1 MVVLPSPFSEIS
13 RVPLMYDRPADVEI
27 LNRLTAKLSCGA
39 TFWIKRDDSNSGLA
53 GGGNKIR
60 KLEYVLA
67 DALAQGADTLVT
79 TGGIQSNHM
88 RQTSAAAA
96 HLGLNVALYP
106 RDLVPSNETEYS
118 YAGNVQLNH
127 ILGAEVFPVDTTE
140 DEVIETLRSR
150 GKQPYLIPS
159 GASLHPLG
167 GLGYARAAFEILEQ
181 EKQLNVNFDTI
192 VTAVGS
198 GSTLGGLVAGFK
210 LAQTRGLILQ
220 KKRLLGFSIGHRK
233 ADMTDNVLRIARTAA
248 TKIGTK
254 AEDITEDEFEISD
267 EFLGDAYGVLNTR
280 TMDGIKEL
288 ARTEGILTDPVY
300 TGKAFT
306 GLLSMAKSGKLAT
319 GNVLFLHTGGQ
330 VALSAYPQ
338 LK

>member
-13 RVPLMYDRPADVEI
+13 RIPLMYDRPSDVEI
-27 LNRLTAKLSCGA
+27 LDRLTANLSCGA

-67 DALAQGADTLVT
+67 DALSQGADTLVT

-106 RDLVPSNETEYS
+106 RDLVPANETEYS
-118 YAGNVQLNH
+118 YAGNVQLNQ
-127 ILGAEVFPVDTTE
+127 ILGAEVFPVGTTE
-140 DEVIETLRSR
+140 GEVIEALRSR
-150 GKQPYLIPS
+150 GRQPYMIPS

-181 EKQLNVNFDTI
+181 EKQLEVTFHTI
-192 VTAVGS
+192 ITAVGS
-198 GSTLGGLVAGFK
+198 GSTLGGLVTGFK
-210 LAQTRGLILQ
+210 LAETRGLIPQ

-233 ADMTDNVLRIARTAA
+233 ADMTDIVLRIARTAA
-248 TKIGTK
+248 TKIGLK
-254 AEDITEDEFEISD
+254 AEDITEDDFEISD
-267 EFLGDAYGVLNTR
+267 EFLGDAYGVLNTK

-306 GLLSMAKSGKLAT
+306 GLLSMAKSGQLGT

-330 VALSAYPQ
+330 VAMSAYPQ

>member
-1 MVVLPSPFSEIS
+1 
-13 RVPLMYDRPADVEI
+13 MYDRPADVEI
-27 LNRLTAKLSCGA
+27 LNRRTAKLSCGA

-60 KLEYVLA
+60 KHEYVLA

-96 HLGLNVALYP
+96 HLGLNV
-106 RDLVPSNETEYS
+106 RDEFKNPSDL
-118 YAGNVQLNH
+118 AVGIRMLNH

-159 GASLHPLG
+159 GASLHHLG

-220 KKRLLGFSIGHRK
+220 KKRLLGFSIVHRK
-233 ADMTDNVLRIARTAA
+233 ADMTDIVLRIAGTAT

>member
-1 MVVLPSPFSEIS
+1 MVVLPSPFSDIS
-13 RVPLMYDRPADVEI
+13 RVPLMYERPSDVQV
-27 LNRLTAKLSCGA
+27 LNRLTSKLGCGA

-67 DALAQGADTLVT
+67 DAIAQGADTLVT

-96 HLGLNVALYP
+96 HLGLNVALFP
-106 RDLVPSNETEYS
+106 RDLVPFNDTEYS
-118 YAGNVQLNH
+118 YAGNVQLNQ
-127 ILGAEVFPVDTTE
+127 ILGAEVFPVDTSE
-140 DEVIETLRSR
+140 EEVIQTLKSR
-150 GKQPYLIPS
+150 GNQPYPIPS

-181 EKQLNVNFDTI
+181 EKQLDVNFDTI

-210 LAQTRGLILQ
+210 LAENRGLLSR
-220 KKRLLGFSIGHRK
+220 KKRLLGFSIGHKK
-233 ADMTDNVLRIARTAA
+233 ANMAEIVLRIARTAA
-248 TKIGTK
+248 DKIGLK
-254 AEDITEDEFEISD
+254 AEDITEDDFEISD

-288 ARTEGILTDPVY
+288 ARAEGILTDPVY

-330 VALSAYPQ
+330 VAMSAYPQ

>member
-1 MVVLPSPFSEIS
+1 
-13 RVPLMYDRPADVEI
+13 
-27 LNRLTAKLSCGA
+27 
-39 TFWIKRDDSNSGLA
+39 
-53 GGGNKIR
+53 
-60 KLEYVLA
+60 
-67 DALAQGADTLVT
+67 
-79 TGGIQSNHM
+79 
-88 RQTSAAAA
+88 
-96 HLGLNVALYP
+96 
-106 RDLVPSNETEYS
+106 LVPYSETEYS
-118 YAGNVQLNH
+118 YAGNIQLNH
-127 ILGAEVFPVDTTE
+127 ILGAEVFPVDSTE
-140 DEVIETLRSR
+140 EEVIEVLRSR

-167 GLGYARAAFEILEQ
+167 GLGYARAAFEVLEQ
-181 EKQLNVNFDTI
+181 EKQLDVTFDTI

-210 LAQTRGLILQ
+210 LAENRGFLSQ

-233 ADMTDNVLRIARTAA
+233 TDMTEIVLRIARTAA
-248 TKIGTK
+248 TKIGVR
-254 AEDITEDEFEISD
+254 AEDITEDDFEIND

-330 VALSAYPQ
+330 VAMSAYPQ